1 MTPEERDALIA
12 YVSEVE
18 KVITVYAL
26 RFAWLKALLTQKGLL
41 TAEEIER
48 AVKMVEAA
56 FAVDEALDPRF
67 APLDRLRK
75 WSEEQK

>member
-18 KVITVYAL
+18 TFVTLYAL
-26 RFAWLKALLTQKGLL
+26 RFAWLKALLVQRGLL

-48 AVKMVEAA
+48 TVKMVEAA
-56 FAVDEALDPRF
+56 FAVDEALEPRF
-67 APLDRLRK
+67 AALDRLRK
-75 WSEEQK
+75 WVEEQK